1 MGIQKTPLQKSY
13 EMAIGSKIF
22 TIDFR
27 AAKRQFD
34 WLEICLVYDKNDKH
48 NNTYDSYNMEKV
60 STFIQSVTLENI

>member
-1 MGIQKTPLQKSY
+1 
-13 EMAIGSKIF
+13 MAIGSKIF

>member
-1 MGIQKTPLQKSY
+1 MP
-13 EMAIGSKIF
+13 IGSKIF